1 MSEIKKNEVRSNDDI
16 IFKILAKRTNF
27 EVSSLGLELYAS
39 SLRLGVFDEV
49 SVWPRNFKQ
58 VSVWKVTVSTTSLVK
73 PTQWLGQCG
82 PNTFELRAV
91 LRKRDVAT
99 LGPLLIKWYRLWK
112 NRFTSFELNVQ
123 VHRLELHL

>member
-73 PTQWLGQCG
+73 PTQ
-82 PNTFELRAV
+82 
-91 LRKRDVAT
+91 
-99 LGPLLIKWYRLWK
+99 
-112 NRFTSFELNVQ
+112 
-123 VHRLELHL
+123 